1 MRVNCVMQTFS
12 LLLLL
17 LRLLVMT
24 VSMFVVVAVLFCV
37 HSVRRAY
44 AEKKKKN
51 ADKNNREN
59 CESDS

>member
-24 VSMFVVVAVLFCV
+24 FSMFVVVAVLFCV
-37 HSVRRAY
+37 HALRRAY

-59 CESDS
+59 CDGDS